1 MVEPSNKSDIL
12 FDKAIRAL
20 NKGNL
25 DQASRAASR
34 LTKREPRSTDAWQL
48 RSLIAQN
55 QGAHNDAAKYLK
67 RLLKLNPYDAGAWNN
82 LGNAHRE
89 RGQFSQ
95 AKDAYLRSLRLR
107 AEDIPTLMNVGDIYR
122 ELREFDE
129 AAKIYDRILELS
141 PDLYEALL
149 NFATVRVRMRE
160 FDAALKIYQ
169 RLLDL
174 GYENTDTLSGL
185 YQCLVL
191 TGQIQDGYGTLRR
204 LLELSDYDPE
214 FLVAGSILLLLMGR
228 WQEGWEAY
236 AQRWRW
242 KPNEARPYTLPWW
255 RGENIHD
262 GTLLVWGEQGL
273 GDEIMFA
280 SMVPDLVDKGLNV
293 VLECDA
299 RLVGLFSQSFPQVT
313 CVASKSVPDPVA
325 VEADFQ
331 VPSPALGQW
340 FRCDES
346 DFHSGRPFLRVDDM
360 AVNEIKRRYI
370 EQFGGGALIGIS
382 WRSENP
388 EIGPDKSIP
397 LDDLYPILSVSG
409 ATFVNLQYGDTAAER
424 QCFADDHDV
433 ILHHDIS
440 IDPVVDVLR
449 HAEQIAAM
457 DLIISISTS
466 AVHLAG
472 ALGIPTWVIVQKTPD
487 RRWLMD
493 RDDCPWYSSVR
504 LFRQSRQGSWD
515 EPIANATHALE
526 TFLHRYR

>member
-1 MVEPSNKSDIL
+1 MVEPSNKSQVL
-12 FDKAIRAL
+12 FEKAVRAL
-20 NKGNL
+20 NKGDL
-25 DQASRAASR
+25 DQAARSASR

-55 QGAHNDAAKYLK
+55 QGAHSDSEKHLK
-67 RLLKLNPYDAGAWNN
+67 RLLKLNPDDAGAWNN

-89 RGQFSQ
+89 RGQFRQ
-95 AKDAYLRSLRLR
+95 ARDAYLRSLKIR
-107 AEDIPTLMNVGDIYR
+107 ADDIPTLMNVGDVYR

-129 AAKIYDRILELS
+129 AVKIYERILQLS

-149 NFATVRVRMRE
+149 NFASVWVRMRE
-160 FDAALKIYQ
+160 FDAALKVYKH
-169 RLLDL
+169 LLEL
-174 GYENTDTLSGL
+174 GYENTDTLKGL

-204 LLELSDYDPE
+204 LLELSDHDPE

-236 AQRWRW
+236 AERWRW
-242 KPNEARPYTLPWW
+242 KPNEARPFSQPWW
-255 RGENIHD
+255 QGEDIHD
-262 GTLLVWGEQGL
+262 RTLLVWGEQGL
-273 GDEIMFA
+273 GDEIMYA
-280 SMVPDLVDKGLNV
+280 SMVPDLVNKGLNV

-299 RLVGLFSQSFPQVT
+299 RLVGLFSQSFLEVT
-313 CVASKSVPDPVA
+313 CVASKSIPDPIA
-325 VEADFQ
+325 VEADLQ

-360 AVNEIKRRYI
+360 AVTEIRQRYND
-370 EQFGGGALIGIS
+370 QFGEGALIGIS

-388 EIGPDKSIP
+388 EIGSDKSIP

-409 ATFVNLQYGDTAAER
+409 ATFVNLQYGETVAER
-424 QCFADDHDV
+424 QSFADDYGV
-433 ILHHDIS
+433 MLHHDIS
-440 IDPVVDVLR
+440 IDPVVDVLQ

-493 RDDCPWYSSVR
+493 REDCPWYSSVR
-504 LFRQSRQGSWD
+504 LFRQARQGSWD
-515 EPIANATHALE
+515 EPIARVSHALE
-526 TFLHRYR
+526 AFVHRNR